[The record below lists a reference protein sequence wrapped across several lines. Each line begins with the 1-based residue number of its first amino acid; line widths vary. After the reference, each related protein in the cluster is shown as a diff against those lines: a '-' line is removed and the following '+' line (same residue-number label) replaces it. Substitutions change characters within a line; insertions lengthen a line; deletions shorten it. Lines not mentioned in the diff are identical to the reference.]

1 MFQAQIPAPLKKS
14 YIILPLEIVRCCFFF
29 FIISSFSGFTKSGRS
44 AKFTLAEWH
53 MKGQMISFDAG
64 FETLKR

>member
-14 YIILPLEIVRCCFFF
+14 YIILPLEIVRCFFHNL
-29 FIISSFSGFTKSGRS
+29 ISSFSGFTESGRF
-44 AKFTLAEWH
+44 AKFTLTEWH
-53 MKGQMISFDAG
+53 MKGQMISFDVG

>member
-14 YIILPLEIVRCCFFF
+14 YIILPLEIVRCFFF
-29 FIISSFSGFTKSGRS
+29 FIISSFSGFTDSERF
-44 AKFTLAEWH
+44 AKFTLAQWH
-53 MKGQMISFDAG
+53 MKGQMISFDVG